1 MLRNMLR
8 ALTASFLVL
17 CAPGIVEASTL
28 FTNLVIVVT
37 LMTFDFGRVAT
48 NTNATRSFLVENFG
62 GGKLVGTATVAAPFK
77 ILSGGDYTLKEN
89 EAQIVTVIY
98 KPTGTAPDSQTV
110 QFTGGG
116 GAKATVTGKP
126 TAPPPKQLKRR

>member
-1 MLRNMLR
+1 MLR

-28 FTNLVIVVT
+28 FTNPVIVVT
-37 LMTFDFGRVAT
+37 PITFDFGRVAT

>member
-1 MLRNMLR
+1 MNMLR

-17 CAPGIVEASTL
+17 CAPCIVEASTL
-28 FTNLVIVVT
+28 FTTPVIVVT
-37 LMTFDFGRVAT
+37 PITLDFGRVAT
-48 NTNATRSFLVENFG
+48 NTNATRTFLVENFG
-62 GGKLVGTATVAAPFK
+62 SGILVGTATVAAPFK
-77 ILSGGDYTLKEN
+77 ILSGGDYKLKEN

-110 QFTGGG
+110 QFTGAG

>member
-1 MLRNMLR
+1 MV
-8 ALTASFLVL
+8 LV
-17 CAPGIVEASTL
+17 APRSTEAGTI
-28 FTNLVIVVT
+28 FTNPVLFVKPMT
-37 LMTFDFGRVAT
+37 LNFGPVADKATAT
-48 NTNATRSFLVENFG
+48 NTFLIENMG
-62 GGKLVGTATVAAPFK
+62 SGKLVGTATVPVPFK

>member
-1 MLRNMLR
+1 MNTLR
-8 ALTASFLVL
+8 ALTASLLVL
-17 CAPGIVEASTL
+17 CAPCIVGASTL
-28 FTNLVIVVT
+28 FTNPVIVVT
-37 LMTFDFGRVAT
+37 PMNLDFGRVVT
-48 NTNATRSFLVENFG
+48 NTTATKTFLVENIG
-62 GGKLVGTATVAAPFK
+62 SGKLVGTATVAAPFK
-77 ILSGGDYTLKEN
+77 ILSGGDYKLKEN

-98 KPTGTAPDSQTV
+98 KPTGAAPDSQTV

>member
-1 MLRNMLR
+1 MNMLR
-8 ALTASFLVL
+8 ALTASLLVL
-17 CAPGIVEASTL
+17 CAPCLVEASTL
-28 FTNLVIVVT
+28 FTTPVIIVTPVT
-37 LMTFDFGRVAT
+37 LDFGRVAT
-48 NTNATRSFLVENFG
+48 NTNATRTFLVENFG

-77 ILSGGDYTLKEN
+77 ILSGGDYKLKEN

-98 KPTGTAPDSQTV
+98 KPTGTAPDSQTI

-126 TAPPPKQLKRR
+126 VAPPPKQLKRR